1 MTRLVAWFWKA
12 ARWDMLMTC
21 VFSGMRTSLISFTT
35 REAFSSSRAAS
46 ICVRT
51 RFSCLLRRICKSSTG
66 CKGPAP
72 ERERWKRGTSV
83 LPRVPSVLGFYAPFI
98 STLFPRFRRTVAD
111 GDGDAVADILLVR
124 LCVTLSW
131 RGYKNHLNVFLG
143 YLVISPLL
151 IVPVSYR
158 TRKSVRS

>member
-1 MTRLVAWFWKA
+1 MIRLVAWFWKA

-51 RFSCLLRRICKSSTG
+51 YCYCLLRRICTSSTG

-83 LPRVPSVLGFYAPFI
+83 LPRVPSVLGFYAPSI
-98 STLFPRFRRTVAD
+98 PTLLPRFRRTVAD
-111 GDGDAVADILLVR
+111 GDGDTVADILLVR
-124 LCVTLSW
+124 LCVILSW
-131 RGYKNHLNVFLG
+131 RGYENHPNVLFG
-143 YLVISPLL
+143 YLVISLLL
-151 IVPVSYR
+151 IVPVTCR
-158 TRKSVRS
+158 TRRSVRS